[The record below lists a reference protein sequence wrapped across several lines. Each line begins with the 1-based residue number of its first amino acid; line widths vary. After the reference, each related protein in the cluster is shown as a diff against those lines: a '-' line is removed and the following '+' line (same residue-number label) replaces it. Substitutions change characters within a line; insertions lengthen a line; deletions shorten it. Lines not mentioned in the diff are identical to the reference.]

1 MILYSLRSADG
12 EWRIT
17 KFDEDLNQE
26 SSYIV
31 STEACECPQWQG
43 RERQCRHM
51 KMLPMMVERADSP
64 WFFCYEDAQWY
75 DPTGEAQRD
84 EPLPEDVVAGQSGS
98 GVASVTIPEG
108 ITVVSL
114 RDPETLHNTIAV
126 AVGEPVVSRSVV
138 ANNPYP
144 NLKRRI

>member
-1 MILYSLRSADG
+1 MPVLYSLRSSDG

-17 KFDEDLNQE
+17 KFDEDLEME

-31 STEACECPQWQG
+31 STDGCECPQWTS
-43 RERQCRHM
+43 RERECRHM

-75 DPTGEAQRD
+75 DPTGEALSCQ
-84 EPLPEDVVAGQSGS
+84 S
-98 GVASVTIPEG
+98 GVAKEADLPEG
-108 ITVVSL
+108 VTVVGLS
-114 RDPETLHNTIAV
+114 DPALLHNTIAA
-126 AVGEPVVSRSVV
+126 AVGEPVISRSVV
-138 ANNPYP
+138 ASNPYP